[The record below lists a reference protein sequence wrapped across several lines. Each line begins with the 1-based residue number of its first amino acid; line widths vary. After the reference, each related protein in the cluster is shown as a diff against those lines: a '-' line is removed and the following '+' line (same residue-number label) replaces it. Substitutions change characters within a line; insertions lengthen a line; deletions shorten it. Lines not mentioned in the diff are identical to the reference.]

1 MKKSLDVFRGLLTP
15 SILLLFIVGV
25 LVLYTLSGMVEK
37 EEMTQLEIRISN
49 TLKMI
54 DGAGN
59 VRVVIRT
66 VKQSRQGSSSGIY
79 MGTEEIPCGAL
90 VVAEGGDDP
99 LVRMEL
105 TNALCALLGLQAY
118 QVEVIGM
125 IRGERI

>member
-15 SILLLFIVGV
+15 SILLLFVVGV
-25 LVLYTLSGMVEK
+25 LVFYTLSGMVEK

-66 VKQSRQGSSSGIY
+66 VKQSRS
-79 MGTEEIPCGAL
+79 P
-90 VVAEGGDDP
+90 
-99 LVRMEL
+99 
-105 TNALCALLGLQAY
+105 
-118 QVEVIGM
+118 
-125 IRGERI
+125 